1 VFTTSETYPWSFVT
15 HIFHNGQP
23 SHGVDRKIF
32 EVMTSTLPK
41 GIIGS
46 VVSMLAAN
54 LYQGNPDRNSKL
66 RNIVSS

>member
-1 VFTTSETYPWSFVT
+1 
-15 HIFHNGQP
+15 
-23 SHGVDRKIF
+23 
-32 EVMTSTLPK
+32 MTSTLPK